1 MNSLW
6 LIFLMILYTV
16 CYKFSD
22 RILDGIYRSFYLCFL
37 VGCVGFAKL
46 STENSLLNNNN
57 NSILLL

>member
-1 MNSLW
+1 MNNLW
-6 LIFLMILYTV
+6 LIFLVVLYTT

-22 RILDGIYRSFYLCFL
+22 KILGGIYRSSYLCFL
-37 VGCVGFAKL
+37 VGCVDFTRL